1 MNHLEQLVAEWLQI
15 LRPLSSSS
23 WSSSSRWFEGELDVV
38 GINLVRNH
46 LLHIEWGLPLPDV
59 RDKIVNPAP
68 AATHNRGISGGEIP
82 LACHCRRPKQ
92 RSQLCFL

>member
-46 LLHIEWGLPLPDV
+46 LLHIEWGPS
-59 RDKIVNPAP
+59 
-68 AATHNRGISGGEIP
+68 ATRCPRQDRQPCSSGN
-82 LACHCRRPKQ
+82 A
-92 RSQLCFL
+92 